1 MLDATPTAIEHAM
14 TGNMAMRFD
23 GNRLLVSSTEN
34 MDQVELS
41 VVSAAGQRLIHI
53 PAARLHAGL
62 SIVDA
67 PIPAGVYVVR
77 IERDGK
83 VVANVKLVK
92 I

>member
-1 MLDATPTAIEHAM
+1 
-14 TGNMAMRFD
+14 MRFD

-53 PAARLHAGL
+53 PATRLHAGL